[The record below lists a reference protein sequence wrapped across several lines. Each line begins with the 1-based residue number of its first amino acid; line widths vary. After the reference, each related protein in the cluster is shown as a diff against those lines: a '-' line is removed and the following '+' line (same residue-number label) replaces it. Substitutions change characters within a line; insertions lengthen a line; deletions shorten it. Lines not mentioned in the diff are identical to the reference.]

1 MEDLDKESLEMIKGL
16 KEMTTLYIKQI
27 GKGLKEADK
36 LEFVGKKDAKQ
47 DLNERLEA
55 LNDKTLMECLNNM
68 INTVTF

>member
-1 MEDLDKESLEMIKGL
+1 LDKESLEMIKGL
-16 KEMTTLYIKQI
+16 KNMTSLYIKQI
-27 GKGLKEADK
+27 GKGLIEADK

-68 INTVTF
+68 INSVTF